1 MDFRRQVQS
10 LLLLSASAWKPSCKT
25 EKSPCSPVLGSS
37 FSSCFPLYQMK
48 GESDDTAR
56 GAFSTAAGIR
66 VKVFCRRILCGRL
79 RIKHAAQLAGL
90 LLLLLCVLFT
100 WLQFPGPSGHGNLSP
115 ECEGNGSD
123 WNTEWDMSSPG
134 TEATLEA
141 CALIYPMSH
150 SELEDAVPQLKS
162 CVVTTYAKHFQRV
175 MEQTT
180 CRAKTLEDA
189 DIIWMPAYFGCNCNW
204 PTYDGGRCEST
215 GNAVRLGKKCVEE
228 VLLGVDYIL
237 AEVWKTRSQKQPR
250 VVILDD
256 NGHEAPDCCNY
267 FTIPPG
273 LWQGQPCF
281 NTHFLP
287 AEHYARP
294 ELLWAFRGATWP
306 LYRKGIDIALPSPPH
321 DTASWPPAS
330 SPLKSRKYFAT
341 FKGKLLMHPI
351 RVYTHRHFHNKTYE
365 GKKVVIAERMTD
377 EFVKGYGEVLHETV
391 FSLLLRGDTHSTH
404 RWNDVVCSGSVP
416 VLVTDYMIPPYN
428 ELVPFESYGVF
439 VRESHIDRLMDIL
452 QAVSQEE
459 REAKRA
465 ASLRRPDELA
475 RLVQKIAELQGASQ
489 RERYG
494 SGRGVVVVGGS
505 NHHVSQH
512 THSYTFDALLCVA
525 SLRRTGSS
533 LPVELWHQGDAH
545 LLSAKLP
552 EHVFLRDFRDVA
564 SENLEGY
571 ALPAVAM
578 LHSSFEEFL
587 YLDADNTVL
596 VDPAPL
602 FEISAYT
609 TLGAVFW
616 PDFPSFRR
624 DSLIWQMTDQ
634 PYYPLQEVENGQLLI
649 HRNRHLA
656 KLELAYYFSMNKD
669 FYFKITLG
677 DKDLLMMA
685 FLALSTPFHQV
696 STPTGAMGYTT
707 ASGAFCG
714 HTMLQHH
721 PLHEGLPV
729 FAHRNLLKWSANLD
743 LHTPSWTAVKRGSLD
758 LVDLAMGWLLLILW
772 SLGPRRSTALTPGK
786 QPGHQQLAPGCKC
799 DGAHYADENYCV
811 DLDTDQ
817 DISAEASRLLETAAT
832 LEQELLRLRE
842 ALRQGP
848 TLRSE
853 WWVTWASSVQAP
865 SSSMASSSGASWL
878 AAYLASCVESIPAEE
893 LEFDTLDNGG
903 SEGWAEHPHS
913 SSGRH
918 IRCLAEHPEL
928 HRMALT
934 FYGYPGPNGV
944 FSAALG
950 LRSKARA
957 GADPAP
963 AFTFEASE
971 ERCRRGL
978 AYLEAEGMS
987 KYIDLRCGILCESM
1001 TEAGCRRY
1009 LTGTVCP
1016 ERLDFLSIDFA
1027 LGVPPL
1033 IYRSLLTACRP
1044 RVLFAENSGLNL
1056 SSLPGQDDE
1065 SHSNFSE
1072 HDPTS
1077 WHHWEDQLHQL
1088 SALGQPSELGS
1099 YRLAVDRQPSSL
1111 DAERPKGGFFGL
1123 FSKPQDSELRRFSLY
1138 VAEDSGIGEA
1148 TTMRN
1153 GGLTGSEL

>member
-1 MDFRRQVQS
+1 MNRRS
-10 LLLLSASAWKPSCKT
+10 LP
-25 EKSPCSPVLGSS
+25 
-37 FSSCFPLYQMK
+37 F
-48 GESDDTAR
+48 
-56 GAFSTAAGIR
+56 
-66 VKVFCRRILCGRL
+66 L
-79 RIKHAAQLAGL
+79 RE
-90 LLLLLCVLFT
+90 V
-100 WLQFPGPSGHGNLSP
+100 
-115 ECEGNGSD
+115 
-123 WNTEWDMSSPG
+123 
-134 TEATLEA
+134 
-141 CALIYPMSH
+141 
-150 SELEDAVPQLKS
+150 
-162 CVVTTYAKHFQRV
+162 
-175 MEQTT
+175 
-180 CRAKTLEDA
+180 A
-189 DIIWMPAYFGCNCNW
+189 D
-204 PTYDGGRCEST
+204 
-215 GNAVRLGKKCVEE
+215 
-228 VLLGVDYIL
+228 
-237 AEVWKTRSQKQPR
+237 
-250 VVILDD
+250 
-256 NGHEAPDCCNY
+256 
-267 FTIPPG
+267 
-273 LWQGQPCF
+273 
-281 NTHFLP
+281 
-287 AEHYARP
+287 
-294 ELLWAFRGATWP
+294 
-306 LYRKGIDIALPSPPH
+306 
-321 DTASWPPAS
+321 
-330 SPLKSRKYFAT
+330 
-341 FKGKLLMHPI
+341 
-351 RVYTHRHFHNKTYE
+351 
-365 GKKVVIAERMTD
+365 
-377 EFVKGYGEVLHETV
+377 
-391 FSLLLRGDTHSTH
+391 
-404 RWNDVVCSGSVP
+404 
-416 VLVTDYMIPPYN
+416 
-428 ELVPFESYGVF
+428 
-439 VRESHIDRLMDIL
+439 
-452 QAVSQEE
+452 
-459 REAKRA
+459 
-465 ASLRRPDELA
+465 A
-475 RLVQKIAELQGASQ
+475 RLEQKIAELQGASQ

-494 SGRGVVVVGGS
+494 SGRGVVLVGGS

-596 VDPAPL
+596 LDPAPL

-624 DSLIWQMTDQ
+624 DSLIWRMTDQ

-685 FLALSTPFHQV
+685 FLAFSTPFHQV

-721 PLHEGLPV
+721 PSREDLPV

-743 LHTPSWTAVKRGSLD
+743 LHTPSWTAVKRG
-758 LVDLAMGWLLLILW
+758 
-772 SLGPRRSTALTPGK
+772 RSTALTPGK

-817 DISAEASRLLETAAT
+817 DKSAKASSLLETAAA

-842 ALRQGP
+842 ALRAGP
-848 TLRSE
+848 TLRSD

-865 SSSMASSSGASWL
+865 SSSVASSSGASWL
-878 AAYLASCVESIPAEE
+878 AAYLAICVESIPAEE
-893 LEFDTLDNGG
+893 LEFDTLDNSG

-928 HRMALT
+928 HRIALT

-957 GADPAP
+957 GADPQP

-987 KYIDLRCGILCESM
+987 KYVNLRCGILCENM
-1001 TEAGCRRY
+1001 TEEGCRRY

-1088 SALGQPSELGS
+1088 AALGQPSELGS
-1099 YRLAVDRQPSSL
+1099 YRLAVDRRPSSL
-1111 DAERPKGGFFGL
+1111 DAERPKGGFFEL
-1123 FSKPQDSELRRFSLY
+1123 FSKSQDSEFRRFSLY

-1153 GGLTGSEL
+1153 GGQAGSEL